1 MRYGAAT
8 FFTFTY
14 FFCQQSVWHSRCY
27 LVKVHLRRSAV
38 CWLLLRYKGKNCW
51 DLFAAINLLDIVHL
65 LLWCL
70 FLYVCKSDVSG
81 IARVAVN
88 DAQNNLNALK
98 FQCRK
103 ILTKKKNNNNIVPKK
118 YHFLCFFTSLL
129 SLFCNSTNTLAVF
142 FIVIITIQHSV
153 HTEMEKHWR
162 KIFIFIVIAAIGTD
176 FAYGAHFPFLLFF
189 YVVKTSSAV
198 ESKKNC
204 FWIFFFAASVS
215 SMGIF
220 LLLFVY
226 PTKMQNKTMKAHN
239 ESNWLSKLSNEW

>member
-129 SLFCNSTNTLAVF
+129 SLFA
-142 FIVIITIQHSV
+142 IQLIHS
-153 HTEMEKHWR
+153 
-162 KIFIFIVIAAIGTD
+162 
-176 FAYGAHFPFLLFF
+176 LFF
-189 YVVKTSSAV
+189 SS
-198 ESKKNC
+198 SSSLFSILCIPKWKN
-204 FWIFFFAASVS
+204 IGEKYLYLLLLLLLELISR
-215 SMGIF
+215 MEHIF
-220 LLLFVY
+220 LFYCFFTLWKPALR
-226 PTKMQNKTMKAHN
+226 
-239 ESNWLSKLSNEW
+239 